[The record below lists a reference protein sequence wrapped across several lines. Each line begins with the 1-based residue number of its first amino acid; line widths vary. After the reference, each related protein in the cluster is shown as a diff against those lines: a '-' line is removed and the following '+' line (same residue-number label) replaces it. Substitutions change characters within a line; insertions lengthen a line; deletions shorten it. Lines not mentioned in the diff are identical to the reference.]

1 MAGCNTQTDGNL
13 MLESVSPSIAD
24 GWMHGNTFSPQ
35 EMKRLQLGA
44 SSLAVTDLSVTLP
57 KKEKMMLSNDDVESR
72 QDRSDVHTDPR
83 MKRGGRAFPE
93 QLLQGEVR
101 KPHVSETKRSKHV
114 QCL

>member
-57 KKEKMMLSNDDVESR
+57 KKEKTMLSNDDVESH

-101 KPHVSETKRSKHV
+101 KPNVSETKKSKHV